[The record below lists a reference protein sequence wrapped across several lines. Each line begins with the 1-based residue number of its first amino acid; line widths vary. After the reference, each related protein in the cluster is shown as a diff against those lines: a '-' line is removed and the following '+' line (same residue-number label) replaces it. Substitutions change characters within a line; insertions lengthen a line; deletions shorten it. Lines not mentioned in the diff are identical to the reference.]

1 MNKDELAL
9 IDLLDEKSKA
19 SFYSNNIFHER
30 QMNSCPIGC
39 TGCAVSAVTNAKGV
53 MSYGDLYDF
62 YKDASEQGAKL
73 KITKVEGYD
82 PVFVQYKDSS
92 KIPFA
97 ASLQAAI
104 DFDHQVIT
112 PICTTGSWKTD
123 RTKWQLEELGKLSN
137 KYRRYTYP
145 SGKTGEH
152 YVLSVPREINPFKN
166 GKYDFNEHINKI
178 VSDITALTLNGDIE
192 VLIYFNSKVE
202 GDQDVAEDIQKAV
215 FKELNQT
222 QRERAKLIT
231 TDFNTDTLP
240 ESCYRYENSI
250 LVCDKGFVEI
260 DKEKLE
266 WEANPNVTSQEE
278 ILAKFMATAA

>member
-1 MNKDELAL
+1 MSNETLAL
-9 IDLLDEKSKA
+9 VDLIDEESKV

-53 MSYGDLYDF
+53 ISYGELYDF
-62 YKDASEQGAKL
+62 YKDADQKGVKL

-82 PVFVQYKDSS
+82 PVFVQYRDS
-92 KIPFA
+92 KNIPFA
-97 ASLQAAI
+97 SSLKAAI
-104 DFDHQVIT
+104 DFNHQVIT
-112 PICTTGSWKTD
+112 PICTTGSWKSD
-123 RTKWQLEELGKLSN
+123 RTRWQLEELGKLSN

-145 SGKTGEH
+145 SGNTGEH

-178 VSDITALTLNGDIE
+178 VGDIKLLTINGDLQ

-202 GDQDVAEDIQKAV
+202 GDNEVAEDIRKAV
-215 FKELNQT
+215 SKELSDT
-222 QRERAKLIT
+222 QRERAELIT

-240 ESCYRYENSI
+240 ESCFRYKNSV
-250 LVCDKGFVEI
+250 LVCDKGFIEI

-266 WEANPNVTSQEE
+266 WTADPNVTSQQE
-278 ILAKFMATAA
+278 IFTKLVTA